1 MRSSDLYFG
10 VFSGTPLLF
19 VLPWVLVKLLKEN
32 KECWALNQ
40 NMNYWWIIRL
50 PILLASVINLLIFM
64 KILKVIL
71 SKLRA
76 SNQNGYPDYKL

>member
-32 KECWALNQ
+32 KE
-40 NMNYWWIIRL
+40 
-50 PILLASVINLLIFM
+50 
-64 KILKVIL
+64 
-71 SKLRA
+71 
-76 SNQNGYPDYKL
+76 